1 MNKSNFF
8 TEISSAYEAEIEDLT
23 SDSEGK
29 SVLAARLKEK
39 RDQLEALV
47 EMLEFAPE
55 MVIPVFYQAFKFKD
69 PAALSLAAQSEPDDG
84 DFPGW
89 NELAEV
95 MIIEPWALPLIEMAL
110 NANGGERFLVTS
122 AVAEFLRVHDD
133 QRAASAVET
142 APKEEGDDDEEIN
155 DLAEAGAD
163 WLAEQG
169 FDNKNS

>member
-8 TEISSAYEAEIEDLT
+8 TDISSAYDAEIEDLT

-29 SVLAARLKEK
+29 SVLAARIKEK
-39 RDQLEALV
+39 RDQLDALI
-47 EMLEFAPE
+47 EMLEFSPE
-55 MVIPVFYQAFKFKD
+55 MVIPVFYQAFKFKN

-89 NELAEV
+89 DDLAEALT
-95 MIIEPWALPLIEMAL
+95 IETWALPFIEKAL
-110 NANGGERFLVTS
+110 HVDGGERFLVTA
-122 AVAEFLRVHDD
+122 AVAEFLRGYDAP
-133 QRAASAVET
+133 RGASAAEMP
-142 APKEEGDDDEEIN
+142 PKEEDDDEIN

-169 FDNKNS
+169 FDTTNS